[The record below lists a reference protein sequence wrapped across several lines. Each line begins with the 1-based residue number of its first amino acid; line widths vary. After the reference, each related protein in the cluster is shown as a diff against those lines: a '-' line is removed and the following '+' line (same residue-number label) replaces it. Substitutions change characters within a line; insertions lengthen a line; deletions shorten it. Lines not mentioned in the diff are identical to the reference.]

1 MSFIDFLLKY
11 YIWIL
16 GVLIVLILIVIG
28 VLVESKSK
36 EKGEKKEK
44 NKKATTT
51 LAEVQNPENITTTSS
66 VQPGLANEQ
75 IQLENSSKIS
85 PQVSMMN

>member
-36 EKGEKKEK
+36 EKGEKKER
-44 NKKATTT
+44 NKKSTPT
-51 LAEVQNPENITTTSS
+51 LAEAQNPENITTTSS
-66 VQPGLANEQ
+66 EM
-75 IQLENSSKIS
+75 SKYSLRIL
-85 PQVSMMN
+85 PKYHRKCLR